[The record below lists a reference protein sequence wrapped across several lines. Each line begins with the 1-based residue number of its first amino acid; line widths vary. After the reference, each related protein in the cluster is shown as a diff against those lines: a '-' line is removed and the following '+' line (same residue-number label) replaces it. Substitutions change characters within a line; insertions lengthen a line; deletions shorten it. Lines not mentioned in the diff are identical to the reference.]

1 MFKRRGPELDVFLV
15 HPGGPFWQKKDIGAW
30 SIPKGEYLE
39 GEDGLTA
46 AKREFEEET
55 GVKPEGQ
62 FIPLGSV
69 AQPGGKVVTAWALE
83 GDCSTRIRSN
93 NFSMEWPPKS
103 GQMRE
108 FPEVDRANWFP
119 IREAGIR
126 MHKGQREFLERL
138 IARIRQA
145 EPRKSALSK

>member
-1 MFKRRGPELDVFLV
+1 MRQSSAGVLMFKRRGPELDVFLV
-15 HPGGPFWQKKDIGAW
+15 HPGGPFWQKKDFGAW
-30 SIPKGEYLE
+30 SIPKGECLD

-55 GVKPEGQ
+55 GIRPEGQ

-69 AQPGGKVVTAWALE
+69 SQPGGKVVTAWALE

-93 NFSMEWPPKS
+93 NFLMEWPPKS

-119 IREAGIR
+119 IQEARVR
-126 MHKGQREFLERL
+126 MHKGQIEFLERL
-138 IARIRQA
+138 IACIR
-145 EPRKSALSK
+145 